1 MKKISLILLAFTV
14 VLATGCLKD
23 KGFDNQE
30 YGIKDPSGSSTPGVG
45 FNLKGGAG
53 YIRTIGLDVS
63 GNDQAITP
71 DNVTIGYYASTK
83 APKDIH
89 VSIALDPSIID
100 DYNATNG
107 TTVQALDPSV
117 YTIASQDLVI
127 AAGNQNTAINMIV
140 NSTLSLDPSVSYA
153 IAFRIVSADNGI
165 QIASNMDKHLLI
177 FNIKNQYDG
186 RYELTFTN
194 THPVYNPTGLGATVE
209 VEMWTS
215 GPNSVKVYWPDNA
228 GFYNPA
234 IINGGLNA
242 FGSQEP
248 EYTIDAA
255 TNTVTVQ
262 NSFAGA
268 VTFYTM
274 FPGYNSTYDPA
285 TRVIDT
291 KWGYSNFTRTWTQNF
306 RYLGPR

>member
-1 MKKISLILLAFTV
+1 MKKISFILLAFTV

-30 YGIKDPSGSSTPGVG
+30 YGIKDPSGTSTPGVG

-63 GNDQAITP
+63 STGQTIAP
-71 DNVTIGYYASTK
+71 ENVTIGYYANTN
-83 APKDIH
+83 APKDIN
-89 VSIALDPSIID
+89 VSIALDPSIVD
-100 DYNATNG
+100 DYNAANG
-107 TTVQALDPSV
+107 TTIQLLDPSV
-117 YTIASQDLVI
+117 YTIASPNLVI
-127 AAGNQNTAINMIV
+127 GAGKQNVAINMIV
-140 NSTLSLDPSVSYA
+140 NSTLTLDPSTTYA
-153 IAFRIVSADNGI
+153 IAFRIVNVDNGVK
-165 QIASNMDKHLLI
+165 IASNMDKHLLI
-177 FNIKNQYDG
+177 FNIKNRYDG

-194 THPVYNPTGLGATVE
+194 THPTLNPNGLGGTVE

-215 GPNSVKVYWPDNA
+215 GPNSVKVHWEG

-234 IINGGLNA
+234 ILNGALNA

-255 TNTVTVQ
+255 TNVVTVQ
-262 NSFAGA
+262 NAFAGA

-274 FPGYNSTYDPA
+274 FPGYNSFYDPA

-291 KWGYSNFTRTWTQNF
+291 KWGYSGFTRSWTQNF
-306 RYLGPR
+306 TYLGPR

>member
-1 MKKISLILLAFTV
+1 MKKISFILLAFTV

-30 YGIKDPSGSSTPGVG
+30 YGIKDPSGTSTPGVG

-63 GNDQAITP
+63 GNAQAVAP
-71 DNVTIGYYASTK
+71 ENYTIGYYAGTK

-89 VSIALDPSIID
+89 VSVALDPSIID
-100 DYNATNG
+100 DYNAANG
-107 TTVQALDPSV
+107 TTVQELDPSV

-127 AAGNQNTAINMIV
+127 NAGAQNTAINMTV
-140 NSTLSLDPSVSYA
+140 NSTLTLDPSTTYA
-153 IAFRIVSADNGI
+153 IAFRIVNADNGI
-165 QIASNMDKHLLI
+165 QIASNMDKQLLI

-194 THPVYNPTGLGATVE
+194 VHPSLNPTGLGGTVE

-215 GPNSVKVYWPDNA
+215 GPNSVKIYWEG

-234 IINGGLNA
+234 ILNGALNA
-242 FGSQEP
+242 FASQEP
-248 EYTIDAA
+248 EYTIDPA
-255 TNTVTVQ
+255 TNAVSVQ

-268 VTFYTM
+268 TTFYTM
-274 FPGYNSTYDPA
+274 FTGYNSFYDPA
-285 TRVIDT
+285 TKVIDT
-291 KWGYSNFTRTWTQNF
+291 KWGYSGFTRLWTQNF
-306 RYLGPR
+306 TYLGPR

>member
-1 MKKISLILLAFTV
+1 MKKISFILLAFTV

-30 YGIKDPSGSSTPGVG
+30 YGIKDPSGTSTPGVG

-53 YIRTIGLDVS
+53 YIRTIGLDVT
-63 GNDQAITP
+63 GNAQAIAP
-71 DNVTIGYYASTK
+71 ENYTIGYYAGTK

-100 DYNATNG
+100 DYNTANG
-107 TTVQALDPSV
+107 TTVQELDPSV

-127 AAGNQNTAINMIV
+127 SAGAQNTAINMTV
-140 NSTLSLDPSVSYA
+140 NSTLTLDPSTTYA
-153 IAFRIVSADNGI
+153 IAFRIVNADNGI
-165 QIASNMDKHLLI
+165 QIASNMDKQLLI

-194 THPVYNPTGLGATVE
+194 VHPTLNPTGLGSTVE

-215 GPNSVKVYWPDNA
+215 GPNSVKIYWEG

-234 IINGGLNA
+234 ILNGALNA
-242 FGSQEP
+242 FASQEP
-248 EYTIDAA
+248 EYTIDPV
-255 TNTVTVQ
+255 TNAVTVQ

-268 VTFYTM
+268 ATFYTM
-274 FPGYNSTYDPA
+274 FSGYNSFYDPA

-291 KWGYSNFTRTWTQNF
+291 KWGYSNFTRIWTQNF
-306 RYLGPR
+306 TYLGPR

>member
-30 YGIKDPSGSSTPGVG
+30 YGIKDPSGTSTPGVG

-53 YIRTIGLDVS
+53 YIRLIGLDVS
-63 GNDQAITP
+63 DVGQTIAA
-71 DNVTIGYYASTK
+71 DNLTIGYYAASN
-83 APKDIH
+83 APKDIN
-89 VSIALDPSIID
+89 VSIALDPSIVD

-107 TTVQALDPSV
+107 TTIQLLDPSV
-117 YTIASQDLVI
+117 YTIASQNLVI
-127 AAGNQNTAINMIV
+127 AAGRQNVSINMVV
-140 NSTLSLDPSVSYA
+140 NSTLTLDPSTTYA
-153 IAFRIVSADNGI
+153 IAFRIVNVDNGVK
-165 QIASNMDKHLLI
+165 IASNMDKHLLI
-177 FNIKNQYDG
+177 FNIKNKYDG

-194 THPVYNPTGLGATVE
+194 VHPTLNPTGLGGTVE

-215 GPNSVKVYWPDNA
+215 GPNSVKIHWE
-228 GFYNPA
+228 GSFYNPA
-234 IINGGLNA
+234 ILNGALNA
-242 FGSQEP
+242 FASQEP

-255 TNTVTVQ
+255 TNVVSVQ

-274 FPGYNSTYDPA
+274 FPGYNSFYDPA
-285 TRVIDT
+285 TKVIDT
-291 KWGYSNFTRTWTQNF
+291 KWGYSGFTRAWTQNF
-306 RYLGPR
+306 TYLGPR